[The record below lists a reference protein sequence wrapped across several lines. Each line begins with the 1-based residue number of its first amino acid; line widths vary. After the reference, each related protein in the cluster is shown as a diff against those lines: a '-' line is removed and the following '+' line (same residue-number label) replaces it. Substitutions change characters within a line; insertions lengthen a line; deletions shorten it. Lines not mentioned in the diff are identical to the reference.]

1 MKAKHTTVILSQ
13 AAGGSSM
20 ATTKRG
26 KSPAVP
32 GGGKPGKSLN
42 GKANS
47 GHGTGTAEARD
58 TARLL
63 LDIEAIHCRPD
74 NPYIFTSG
82 RASPVYID
90 CRKLISFPEARAK
103 IMGHAH
109 KVIAKEIGWSKIDAV
124 AGGETAG
131 IPFAA
136 FLAALAKKP
145 MVYVRKQPKGF
156 GRMAQIEGDL
166 KPGKRVLLVEDL
178 ATDGGSKLVFIDA
191 LKKAEA
197 KVTDCFVIFHYGIF
211 PQSIE
216 TLALAG
222 VKLHALATWWDALE
236 AAQKHKY
243 FDEKGLTETRAFLEA
258 PEQWSANHG
267 GRPPAPRAHLGR

>member
-1 MKAKHTTVILSQ
+1 MTDKKTI
-13 AAGGSSM
+13 
-20 ATTKRG
+20 
-26 KSPAVP
+26 
-32 GGGKPGKSLN
+32 
-42 GKANS
+42 
-47 GHGTGTAEARD
+47 AEE
-58 TARLL
+58 TARIY
-63 LDIEAIHCRPD
+63 LDTGAVRFMSDKPF
-74 NPYIFTSG
+74 IFTSG
-82 RASPVYID
+82 WASPVYND
-90 CRKLISFPEARAK
+90 SRWLISFPAERTRL
-103 IMGHAH
+103 MDYM
-109 KVIAKEIGWSKIDAV
+109 VETVERDIGAGKIDAV

-211 PQSIE
+211 PQSVE
-216 TLALAG
+216 TLAVAG

-236 AAQKHKY
+236 AAAKGKY
-243 FDEKGLTETRAFLEA
+243 FDERGLAETRAFLEA

-267 GRPPAPRAHLGR
+267 GRPPAPRPGPGVMTVRR

>member
-1 MKAKHTTVILSQ
+1 
-13 AAGGSSM
+13 M
-20 ATTKRG
+20 ATK
-26 KSPAVP
+26 KSVRKPAAAARK
-32 GGGKPGKSLN
+32 KPSKQLN
-42 GKANS
+42 GKSES
-47 GHGTGTAEARD
+47 GRGSGTPEARD

-63 LDIEAIHCRPD
+63 LDIQAIHCRPE

-103 IMGHAH
+103 IMAHAH
-109 KVIAKEIGWSKIDAV
+109 KLIGKAIGWNKIDVV

-145 MVYVRKQPKGF
+145 MIYVRKQPKGF

-178 ATDGGSKLVFIDA
+178 ATDGGSKLVFIEA

-216 TLALAG
+216 MLAAG
-222 VKLHALATWWDALE
+222 GVTLHALATWWDALE
-236 AAQKHKY
+236 AAEKHKY
-243 FDEKGLTETRAFLEA
+243 FDERGLTETRAFLEQ
-258 PEQWSANHG
+258 PEKWSAAHG
-267 GRPPAPRAHLGR
+267 GRNPVPRPLLVR

>member
-1 MKAKHTTVILSQ
+1 MPKPAKA
-13 AAGGSSM
+13 
-20 ATTKRG
+20 
-26 KSPAVP
+26 
-32 GGGKPGKSLN
+32 LN
-42 GKANS
+42 GKAVSARAS
-47 GHGTGTAEARD
+47 GTPEARD

-63 LDIEAIHCRPD
+63 LEIEAIHCRPD

-103 IMGHAH
+103 IMSHAL
-109 KVIAKEIGWSKIDAV
+109 KAIDKQIGWNRIDAV

-156 GRMAQIEGDL
+156 GRMAQIEGEL

-178 ATDGGSKLVFIDA
+178 ATDGGSKLVFIEA

-211 PQSIE
+211 PQSVE
-216 TLALAG
+216 MLAAAG

-243 FDEKGLTETRAFLEA
+243 FDERGLVETKAFLEA

-267 GRPPAPRAHLGR
+267 GRPPAPRSMLGR

>member
-1 MKAKHTTVILSQ
+1 MATKKKAKTP
-13 AAGGSSM
+13 AAEPLH
-20 ATTKRG
+20 K
-26 KSPAVP
+26 PAN
-32 GGGKPGKSLN
+32 KLN
-42 GKANS
+42 GKAISARAS
-47 GHGTGTAEARD
+47 GTTEARD

-63 LDIEAIHCRPD
+63 LEIEAIHCRPE

-103 IMGHAH
+103 IMSHAL
-109 KVIAKEIGWSKIDAV
+109 KAIDRDIGWNKIDVV

-145 MVYVRKQPKGF
+145 MIYVRKQPKGF

-178 ATDGGSKLVFIDA
+178 ATDGGSKLVFIEA

-197 KVTDCFVIFHYGIF
+197 KVADCFVIFHYGIF

-216 TLALAG
+216 MLAAAG
-222 VKLHALATWWDALE
+222 VKLHALATWWDAWE
-236 AAQKHKY
+236 AAQKHKL
-243 FDEKGLTETRAFLEA
+243 FDERSLAETRAFLEA

-267 GRPPAPRAHLGR
+267 GRPPAPRPMLGR

>member
-1 MKAKHTTVILSQ
+1 V
-13 AAGGSSM
+13 
-20 ATTKRG
+20 
-26 KSPAVP
+26 
-32 GGGKPGKSLN
+32 
-42 GKANS
+42 
-47 GHGTGTAEARD
+47 
-58 TARLL
+58 
-63 LDIEAIHCRPD
+63 
-74 NPYIFTSG
+74 
-82 RASPVYID
+82 
-90 CRKLISFPEARAK
+90 
-103 IMGHAH
+103 
-109 KVIAKEIGWSKIDAV
+109 V
-124 AGGETAG
+124 AGGEPAG

-166 KPGKRVLLVEDL
+166 KPNKRVLLVEDL

-197 KVTDCFVIFHYGIF
+197 RVTDCFVIFHYGIF

-216 TLALAG
+216 TLAVAG

-236 AAQKHKY
+236 AATKGKY

-267 GRPPAPRAHLGR
+267 GRPPVSRPTLGR

>member
-1 MKAKHTTVILSQ
+1 
-13 AAGGSSM
+13 M
-20 ATTKRG
+20 ATKKKAVAPG
-26 KSPAVP
+26 SQPSAKPAAS
-32 GGGKPGKSLN
+32 KLN
-42 GKANS
+42 GKAIS
-47 GHGTGTAEARD
+47 ARATGTPEARE

-63 LDIEAIHCRPD
+63 LEIEAIHCRPD

-90 CRKLISFPEARAK
+90 CRKIISFPEARAR
-103 IMGHAH
+103 IMSHAL
-109 KVIAKEIGWSKIDAV
+109 KAVEKQIGWSKIDAV

-197 KVTDCFVIFHYGIF
+197 KVSDCFVIFHYGIF

-216 TLALAG
+216 MLAAAG

-243 FDEKGLTETRAFLEA
+243 FDERGLVETKAFLEA

-267 GRPPAPRAHLGR
+267 GRPPAPRSMMGR

>member
-1 MKAKHTTVILSQ
+1 
-13 AAGGSSM
+13 M
-20 ATTKRG
+20 ATKKKL
-26 KSPAVP
+26 KSPAARP
-32 GGGKPGKSLN
+32 SKGSAKALN
-42 GKANS
+42 GQAIS
-47 GHGTGTAEARD
+47 GRASGTPEARE

-63 LDIEAIHCRPD
+63 LEIEAIHCRPD

-90 CRKLISFPEARAK
+90 CRKLISFPEARAR
-103 IMGHAH
+103 IMAHAL
-109 KVIAKEIGWSKIDAV
+109 KLIDKEIGWNRIDVV

-136 FLAALAKKP
+136 FLAALAKKS

-178 ATDGGSKLVFIDA
+178 ATDGGSKLVFIEA
-191 LKKAEA
+191 LKRAEA

-211 PQSIE
+211 PQSVE
-216 TLALAG
+216 TLAVAG
-222 VKLHALATWWDALE
+222 VKLHALAPWWDALE
-236 AAQKHKY
+236 AAQKGKY
-243 FDEKGLTETRAFLEA
+243 LDERGLHETHAFLEA

-267 GRPPAPRAHLGR
+267 GRPPAPRLGR

>member
-1 MKAKHTTVILSQ
+1 MATKKKAKRATSQ
-13 AAGGSSM
+13 PAKKPAA
-20 ATTKRG
+20 
-26 KSPAVP
+26 
-32 GGGKPGKSLN
+32 KSLN
-42 GKANS
+42 GKDNAARSS
-47 GHGTGTAEARD
+47 GTVEARD

-63 LDIEAIHCRPD
+63 LEIGAIHCRPE

-90 CRKLISFPEARAK
+90 CRKLISYPTQRAK
-103 IMGHAH
+103 IMAHAM
-109 KVIAKEIGWSKIDAV
+109 KLIAKEIAWSKIDVV

-145 MVYVRKQPKGF
+145 MVYVRKEPKGF
-156 GRMAQIEGDL
+156 GRMSQIEGDL
-166 KPGKRVLLVEDL
+166 QPGKRVLLVEDL
-178 ATDGGSKLVFIDA
+178 ATDGGSKVVFIEA

-216 TLALAG
+216 MLAASG

-236 AAQKHKY
+236 AAEKHKF
-243 FDEKGLTETRAFLEA
+243 FDEKGLAETRAFLEA

-267 GRPPAPRAHLGR
+267 GRPPAPRPMGR